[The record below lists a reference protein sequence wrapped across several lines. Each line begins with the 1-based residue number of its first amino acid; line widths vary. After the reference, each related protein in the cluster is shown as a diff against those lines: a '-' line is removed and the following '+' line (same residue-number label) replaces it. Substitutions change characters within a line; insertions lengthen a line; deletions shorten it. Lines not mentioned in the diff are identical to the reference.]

1 VSGFWRRGGRAAI
14 VALAALAGAAAS
26 GAAQSNRLPA
36 PAEIPAPIGRS
47 LQPIPLPAVDDLEA
61 AVASQIREESQRV
74 ITGATGSRLGARELA
89 DAYGALGQV
98 LHVYEFFEPA
108 ELSYANAIRLA
119 PGAAKWPHLL
129 GYLYQQTGRLND
141 AVEQFTAARRIQPTD
156 QAAAVRLGDVYLDLN
171 RLREAR
177 EEFESVREIFPALAQ
192 KGLGEVAIRERRFG
206 DAARHFDLALQR
218 VPTATSLH
226 YSLAMAYRGLG
237 RAADARSH
245 LDKRGPGTIRIGDP
259 VVDGL
264 QALVRGERGL
274 VILGRRA
281 YDAGQYKEAADA
293 FAKAVDAAP
302 TSATP
307 RVNLGLA
314 HLQMGNTAEATRAF
328 QAALSVDPTNFAAHA
343 NWGGLLVRE
352 HEDAEAVPHLQA
364 ALDQAPDDATVARQL
379 VGALV
384 RLGRADAAI
393 ATLNRMRA
401 SDGDD
406 EDALLGLVIL
416 LSDQQR
422 YREALVLLDDAN
434 RRNPDRP
441 TTATTLARLL
451 ASAPDRS
458 LRDGRRALALATEV
472 HASDPAP
479 VHAETVAMALAELE
493 RCDEARAW
501 MTRAVTAAQAAR
513 DASEVS
519 RLRAAAAQY
528 DGTSCRPGGR

>member
-1 VSGFWRRGGRAAI
+1 MAGAT
-14 VALAALAGAAAS
+14 LAAGAS
-26 GAAQSNRLPA
+26 GVAAQALV
-36 PAEIPAPIGRS
+36 EIPAPAGRT
-47 LQPIPLPAVDDLEA
+47 LQPIPLPAVDDLEP
-61 AVASQIREESQRV
+61 AVAAQVREQSQRV
-74 ITGATGSRLGARELA
+74 SALATEARAGARDLS

-98 LHVYEFFEPA
+98 LHVYEFFESA

-119 PGAAKWPHLL
+119 PGDARWPHLL

-141 AVEQFTAARRIQPTD
+141 AVEQFTAARRNQPGD
-156 QAAAVRLGDVYLDLN
+156 QAATVRLGDVYLGLN
-171 RLREAR
+171 QLRDAR
-177 EEFESVREIFPALAQ
+177 QEFEQVLEIFPALAQ

-237 RAADARSH
+237 RAADAQSH
-245 LDKRGPGTIRIGDP
+245 LDKRGPGTIRVGDP
-259 VVDGL
+259 IVDGL

-274 VILGRRA
+274 VVLGRRA
-281 YDAGQYKEAADA
+281 YDAGQYQEAAEA

-314 HLQMGNTAEATRAF
+314 HLQLGNTVEATRAF
-328 QAALSVDPTNFAAHA
+328 EAALRVDPTNAVAHA
-343 NWGGLLVRE
+343 SWGALLARE
-352 HEDAEAVPHLQA
+352 RKDAEAVLHFQA
-364 ALDQAPDDATVARQL
+364 ALDQSPDDAIVARQL
-379 VGALV
+379 VRALV

-393 ATLNRMRA
+393 AALTRMRA

-416 LSDQQR
+416 LSDQRR
-422 YREALVLLDDAN
+422 YREALTLLDDAN
-434 RRNPDRP
+434 RRAPDRLP
-441 TTATTLARLL
+441 TATTLARLL
-451 ASAPDRS
+451 ASAPDRP
-458 LRDGRRALALATEV
+458 LRDGRRALELATEI

-501 MTRAVTAAQAAR
+501 MTRALTAAQAAR
-513 DASEVS
+513 DSPEVS
-519 RLRAAAAQY
+519 RLKAAAPQY
-528 DGTSCRPGGR
+528 DGATCRP

>member
-1 VSGFWRRGGRAAI
+1 MSGSWRRGVHAA
-14 VALAALAGAAAS
+14 VVAGAALAAGGSAVV
-26 GAAQSNRLPA
+26 AQSALVEIQA
-36 PAEIPAPIGRS
+36 PAGRR
-47 LQPIPLPAVDDLEA
+47 LQPIPLPAIDDLEP
-61 AVASQIREESQRV
+61 AVAAQIREEGQRV
-74 ITGATGSRLGARELA
+74 SALASGARVGARDLA

-119 PGAAKWPHLL
+119 PGDARWPHLL

-141 AVEQFTAARRIQPTD
+141 AVEQFTAARRIQPAD
-156 QAAAVRLGDVYLDLN
+156 QAATVRLGDVYLDLN
-171 RLREAR
+171 QLRDAR
-177 EEFESVREIFPALAQ
+177 QEFERVLEVFPALAQ

-245 LDKRGPGTIRIGDP
+245 MDKRGPGAIRIGDP

-274 VILGRRA
+274 VVLGRRA
-281 YDAGQYKEAADA
+281 YDVGQYKEAADA
-293 FAKAVDAAP
+293 FAKAADAAP
-302 TSATP
+302 ASATP

-314 HLQMGNTAEATRAF
+314 YLQLGNTAEAAQAF
-328 QAALSVDPTNFAAHA
+328 QAALRLEPTNAVAHA
-343 NWGGLLVRE
+343 GWGGTLVRE
-352 HEDAEAVPHLQA
+352 HKDAEAVPHFQA
-364 ALDQAPDDATVARQL
+364 ALDQSPDDVIVARQL

-393 ATLNRMRA
+393 ATLSRMRA
-401 SDGDD
+401 RDRDD

-416 LSDQQR
+416 LSDQHR
-422 YREALVLLDDAN
+422 YPEALTLLDDAN
-434 RRNPDRP
+434 RRAPDRP
-441 TTATTLARLL
+441 ATATTLARLL

-458 LRDGRRALALATEV
+458 LRDGRRALDLATQI
-472 HASDPAP
+472 HTSDPAP
-479 VHAETVAMALAELE
+479 VHAETVAMALAELG
-493 RCDEARAW
+493 RCEEARAW
-501 MTRAVTAAQAAR
+501 MMRALTAAQAAR
-513 DASEVS
+513 DSSEVL
-519 RLRAAAAQY
+519 RLQAAAPQY
-528 DGTSCRPGGR
+528 DGAMCRR

>member
-1 VSGFWRRGGRAAI
+1 MSGSWRRGVHAAI
-14 VALAALAGAAAS
+14 VAGAALAAGAWA
-26 GAAQSNRLPA
+26 GAAQRALI
-36 PAEIPAPIGRS
+36 EIPAPAGRR
-47 LQPIPLPAVDDLEA
+47 LQPIPLPGVDDLEP
-61 AVASQIREESQRV
+61 AVAAQIREESQRV
-74 ITGATGSRLGARELA
+74 SALATGAPVGARDLA

-119 PGAAKWPHLL
+119 PADAKWPHLL

-141 AVEQFTAARRIQPTD
+141 AVEQFTVARRNQPTD
-156 QAAAVRLGDVYLDLN
+156 LAATVRLGDVYLGLN
-171 RLREAR
+171 RLRDAR
-177 EEFESVREIFPALAQ
+177 EEFERALEIFPALAQ

-206 DAARHFDLALQR
+206 DAARHFDLALER

-237 RAADARSH
+237 RAADARLH
-245 LDKRGPGTIRIGDP
+245 LDKRGPGAIRVGDP

-264 QALVRGERGL
+264 EALVRGERGL
-274 VILGRRA
+274 VVLGRRA
-281 YDAGQYKEAADA
+281 YDAGQYKEAAEA

-302 TSATP
+302 ASATP
-307 RVNLGLA
+307 RVNLGLTQ
-314 HLQMGNTAEATRAF
+314 LQMGNI
-328 QAALSVDPTNFAAHA
+328 
-343 NWGGLLVRE
+343 
-352 HEDAEAVPHLQA
+352 AEAVVHLQA
-364 ALDQAPDDATVARQL
+364 AFDLAPDDLTVARQL
-379 VGALV
+379 VRALV
-384 RLGRADAAI
+384 RLGRSDAAI
-393 ATLNRMRA
+393 ATLSRMRA

-416 LSDQQR
+416 LSDQHR
-422 YREALVLLDDAN
+422 YREALILLDDAN
-434 RRNPDRP
+434 RRAPDRP

-458 LRDGRRALALATEV
+458 LRDGRRALALATEI

-501 MTRAVTAAQAAR
+501 MTRALTAAQAAR
-513 DASEVS
+513 DAPEVA
-519 RLRAAAAQY
+519 RLKAAAPQY
-528 DGTSCRPGGR
+528 EGAACRP